1 MLKFQ
6 KQPSRGVL
14 SKRSSENMQQIYR
27 RTTMP
32 KCDFNKVR
40 HGCSHV
46 NLLHIFR
53 APFSWNTSWWLLH
66 ILHIIDNKGGL
77 MVFVK
82 SHIPSRRLND
92 FKIPS
97 NIQIIPFQI
106 KLRKRKISCI
116 NSQRSVPEKQIFYLV
131 FDKSIRILLN
141 LA

>member
-1 MLKFQ
+1 
-6 KQPSRGVL
+6 
-14 SKRSSENMQQIYR
+14 MQQIYR

-32 KCDFNKVR
+32 KCDFNKGR

-53 APFSWNTSWWLLH
+53 ASFSWNTSWWLLH